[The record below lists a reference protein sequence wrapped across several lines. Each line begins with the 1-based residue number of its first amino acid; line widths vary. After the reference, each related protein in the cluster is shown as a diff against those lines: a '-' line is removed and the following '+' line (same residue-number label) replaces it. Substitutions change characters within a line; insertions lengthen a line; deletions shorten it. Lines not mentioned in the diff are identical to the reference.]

1 MRRRTRARIALA
13 FSGLCVAT
21 LAAGFA
27 VLWALHERAAS
38 VEPSPQGASSEA
50 PALDAQG
57 FPNVD
62 WDYWRSVNPDVIGW
76 ITIPGTPVDYPVVQ
90 GPAEDPDFYLT
101 HDVYRKPSYM
111 GCIYLDAGC
120 AETGLLDSRN
130 AVLFGHH
137 MGMGDTSMFNA
148 VASYTDAAF
157 AREHRR
163 VLLQTPD
170 RKRVFE
176 VQASDCIDGRR
187 ADKRTAFDSDADFAQ
202 WYAERFSACGVKL
215 APDADVSGIVT
226 LCTCSYNFW
235 PDNERTI
242 VYAAPLEETG
252 AAHAE

>member
-1 MRRRTRARIALA
+1 MRRRTRARIALV
-13 FSGLCVAT
+13 FSGLCVAVLVT
-21 LAAGFA
+21 TFG

-50 PALDAQG
+50 PASDEYG
-57 FPNVD
+57 FPAVD
-62 WDYWRSVNPDVIGW
+62 WDYWLAVNPDVVGW
-76 ITIPGTPVDYPVVQ
+76 ITIPGTPVNYPIVQ
-90 GPAEDPDFYLT
+90 GPADDPDFYLT
-101 HDVYRKPSYM
+101 HDIYRKVNYM

-120 AETGLLDSRN
+120 AETGLLSSRN

-157 AREHRR
+157 AKSHAR

-170 RKRVFE
+170 AKRVYE
-176 VQASDCIDGRR
+176 LQAVDCINGRS
-187 ADKRTAFDSDADFAQ
+187 ALKRTSFENGADFAQ
-202 WYAERFSACGVKL
+202 WYGERFSASRVKL
-215 APDADVSGIVT
+215 AEDADVSQVLT

-242 VYAAPLEETG
+242 VYAAPADGTE